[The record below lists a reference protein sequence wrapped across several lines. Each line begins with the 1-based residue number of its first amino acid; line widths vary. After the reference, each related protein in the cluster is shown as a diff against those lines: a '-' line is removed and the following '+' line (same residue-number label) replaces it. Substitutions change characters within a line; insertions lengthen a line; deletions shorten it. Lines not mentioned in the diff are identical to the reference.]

1 MGKKRKKNM
10 GKKLKKEYGEK
21 RKKNM
26 GKNEKK
32 NMGNKWEN
40 VVYLRIYFLMTNG
53 ASLLFTGVL

>member
-1 MGKKRKKNM
+1 MAK
-10 GKKLKKEYGEK
+10 K